1 MEVPYLSGR
10 GTSVVRVF
18 GLQAELQRLA
28 RRSWLD
34 LSEAARFRFEAVSRI
49 EFLMRYG
56 VKSHRACR
64 SVGVS
69 RASFYRWRRRLRLHG
84 AAGLRDGRSGGNRRR
99 YAPVRAAIAEH
110 VQQLRDTHK
119 AGKEKLRMHLAK
131 QGVRV
136 GSSTVHRVLHGLFER
151 GVIERIGYRTRL
163 SGKLRRAAKRAHA
176 MRKASNAKPLQPGEL
191 VQIDTLHERSIL
203 GRPRYQFTAQDP
215 SSKWLH
221 AELYSRA
228 NSHNAA
234 SFLTDMVKAMPFEV
248 ISVQVDNGSE
258 FMGEFER
265 ACQQRGIAEF
275 TIPPATPKA
284 NGMIE
289 RTQRVS
295 REEHYAYEPPSLSL
309 EEERA
314 ALAAFVHYY
323 NHVRPHQAL
332 GYLTP
337 AEYLEARNLRNSLN

>member
-1 MEVPYLSGR
+1 M
-10 GTSVVRVF
+10 RVF
-18 GLQAELQRLA
+18 GLQGELQRLA
-28 RRSWLD
+28 KRSWLD
-34 LSEAARFRFEAVSRI
+34 LSDSARFKFATVSHI
-49 EFLMRYG
+49 EFLMRHG
-56 VKSHRACR
+56 VKSSRACR

-84 AAGLRDGRSGGNRRR
+84 AASLRDGRAFTKRRR
-99 YAPVRAAIAEH
+99 HAPVRAAIAER
-110 VQQLRDTHK
+110 VQQLRDSHK
-119 AGKEKLRMHLAK
+119 AGKEKLRVHLAK
-131 QGVRV
+131 QGVLV
-136 GSSTVHRVLHGLFER
+136 GSTTVHRVLHSLFER

-163 SGKLRRAAKRAHA
+163 TSKLRRAAKRAHA
-176 MRKASNAKPLQPGEL
+176 MRKASKVKPSRPGEL
-191 VQIDTLHERSIL
+191 VQVDTLHERSIL
-203 GRPRYQFTAQDP
+203 GRPRYQLTAQDP
-215 SSKWLH
+215 TSKWLH
-221 AELYSRA
+221 ADLYTRA
-228 NSHNAA
+228 NSRNAA
-234 SFLTDMVKAMPFEV
+234 SFLADMVNAMPFEV

-295 REEHYAYEPPSLSL
+295 REEHYAFEPPSSCL

-337 AEYLEARNLRNSLN
+337 TEYLEARNLHKSLN